1 MVPSRKDKS
10 GKAGKVSRTMTS
22 ALDNSIGKVVEESK
36 LELVSL
42 LESGLIE
49 AEKILRDSELDARS
63 ETKKIIQS
71 ADRLAESRARQI
83 LGRAEIESRNKTLR
97 LIEEKTNE
105 AFTKAL
111 EDLRAKKG
119 KGYLLSLRK
128 MIVEGIDSINAK
140 KVIVRCNEEDKANV
154 IKISEEISKERRAD
168 ITVSDKPLRSSG
180 GVEVR
185 NIDGTVSLRN
195 TFEDRLER
203 MKPQMRRDLAN
214 TFLS

>member
-10 GKAGKVSRTMTS
+10 GKAGKVFRTMTS

-83 LGRAEIESRNKTLR
+83 LGRAEIESRNKKLR

-128 MIVEGIDSINAK
+128 MIIEGIDSINAK
-140 KVIVRCNEEDKANV
+140 KVIVR
-154 IKISEEISKERRAD
+154 
-168 ITVSDKPLRSSG
+168 
-180 GVEVR
+180 
-185 NIDGTVSLRN
+185 
-195 TFEDRLER
+195 
-203 MKPQMRRDLAN
+203 
-214 TFLS
+214 